1 MLIDISS
8 ILNGSSISTTFEGTV
23 TFKEEDVSK
32 IDVRSIENC
41 TVKGTVTKME
51 DDVYSLN
58 YTLHGTM
65 ILSDAL
71 TLEELP
77 YKFKISDENDYE
89 IGNYLKI
96 SENLLDIYEV
106 LWENVVL
113 EVPLRVV
120 KDETH
125 KELEGDGWSL
135 NMKSEG
141 NSGLSELKKLLDLEE
156 EK

>member
-23 TFKEEDVSK
+23 TFKEDDVNK
-32 IDVRSIENC
+32 IAVRSIENC
-41 TVKGTVTKME
+41 TV
-51 DDVYSLN
+51 
-58 YTLHGTM
+58 HGTM

>member
-23 TFKEEDVSK
+23 TFKEEDVNK
-32 IDVRSIENC
+32 IAVRSIENC

>member
-8 ILNGSSISTTFEGTV
+8 ILNGSSISTTFEGAV
-23 TFKEEDVSK
+23 TFKEEDVNK
-32 IDVRSIENC
+32 IAVRSIENC

>member
-23 TFKEEDVSK
+23 TFKEEDISK

-41 TVKGTVTKME
+41 TVKGIVTKME

>member
-8 ILNGSSISTTFEGTV
+8 ILNGSSISTTFEVTV
-23 TFKEEDVSK
+23 TFKEEDISK

-41 TVKGTVTKME
+41 TVKGIVTKME

>member
-1 MLIDISS
+1 MIDISS

-23 TFKEEDVSK
+23 TFKEEDISK

-41 TVKGTVTKME
+41 TVKGIVTKME

>member
-1 MLIDISS
+1 MIDISS

>member
-23 TFKEEDVSK
+23 TFKEEDVNK
-32 IDVRSIENC
+32 IAVRSIENC
-41 TVKGTVTKME
+41 TVKGAVTKME

>member
-8 ILNGSSISTTFEGTV
+8 ILNGSSISTTFEGEV
-23 TFKEEDVSK
+23 TFKEEDIKK
-32 IDVRSIENC
+32 IAVENIEKC

-89 IGNYLKI
+89 IGKYLKI

>member
-8 ILNGSSISTTFEGTV
+8 ILNGSSISTTFEGNV
-23 TFKEEDVSK
+23 TFKEEDINK
-32 IDVRSIENC
+32 IDVRSIKEC

-58 YTLHGTM
+58 YSLHGTM

-77 YKFKISDENDYE
+77 YKFKINEENDYE